1 MDIDHWIKMLEV
13 MVAMLQ
19 VLIWPVLALFAL
31 FFLGTTLKNYLN
43 DLRKDRN
50 VSEVSAEAGTSGVK
64 FTIKRQVEA
73 ATMLIRANELGK
85 SATSPDNK
93 QTLPVDKTQKII
105 DLVTNVATP
114 QAVQKV
120 AGAKVLWVDD
130 KPSNNIYPRKAL
142 EAFGIQFTLST
153 STHDALEKVGVDT
166 YAVIISDFKR
176 LPDEKAGFTLLEA
189 LRKQHI
195 TTPFIIFAGTDR
207 SYLKAETIRRGG
219 DGVALSY
226 QELFQLVIDAI
237 QRA

>member
-1 MDIDHWIKMLEV
+1 MDIDHWIKILEV
-13 MVAMLQ
+13 IVSLLQ
-19 VLIWPVLALFAL
+19 VLVWPAIALFAL
-31 FFLGTTLKNYLN
+31 LLLGTTLRNYLN

-50 VSEVSAEAGTSGVK
+50 VSEMSTEVGTSGVK

-73 ATMLIRANELGK
+73 ASLLIRANELGK
-85 SATSPDNK
+85 SEASPDNK

-105 DLVTNVATP
+105 DLVTKVATP
-114 QAVQKV
+114 QAIQKV

-130 KPSNNIYPRKAL
+130 KPSNNMYPRKAL

-153 STHDALEKVGVDT
+153 STQDALEKVDADT

-195 TTPFIIFAGTDR
+195 TTPFLLFAGADR
-207 SYLKAETIRRGG
+207 SYMKAETIRRGG

-237 QRA
+237 QKA